1 MEMKQNAETE
11 SSGRKEISF
20 GRLSF
25 QALPEMWTFQILAG
39 LLLAIP
45 AALLLQLIDWVAGIG
60 GDVFTT
66 ANIRTFVLSWR
77 FPVILFLGS
86 LLVLVYV
93 VTELLSQ
100 IYLTDDILNGR
111 RAGVR
116 TCIGRGIRS
125 LKRFMNPFGIGIIL
139 FILIVAPLC
148 GVGFSISLSKT
159 FYIPNFIME
168 VLLNNPFFAVGYIA
182 LMLYLVWLV
191 FRSAFTLHA
200 ILLDGMTPS
209 EGRKYSNRIVKEHRW
224 AFLKGLILTMLVMI
238 AIYFVSGFLFSR
250 IPGWILGD
258 YGESLPKDYTFDL
271 RSVISTGEF
280 SDLDI
285 QMFVYRTA
293 AVFAVLVEKYLISVV
308 VLLCGAYFML
318 RLGRYYLE
326 YTGRDRKLWPERPKK
341 ARYIW
346 KIVLILLMFVL
357 FFAAAVLLGLFFDP
371 IFVREEP
378 VKIIAHR
385 TGGTMASENS
395 VEGIEQAIAHG
406 CYGCETDIQR
416 TKDGHYIINHDDT
429 FKRLTGV
436 KKAPKDMTL
445 AQIRELRIKDTTG
458 SGKELLVPTLED
470 LLDASRGKV
479 KLFVELKGVTAD
491 RQMVDDAVR
500 IIREH
505 DCVEDTA
512 LISLNYDVI
521 KYAETTYPE
530 FETGT
535 LFFASLGDVSR
546 LTCDLLIME
555 EETATDTNIN
565 LIHDAG
571 KQAIVWTVNS
581 SEGLYHFLD
590 SKADAVITDQVE
602 LAQKVQTRLDGR
614 TDLEVLEDNLS
625 FD

>member
-1 MEMKQNAETE
+1 MGQNTKQE
-11 SSGRKEISF
+11 SSGPKEISF
-20 GRLSF
+20 RRLSF
-25 QALPEMWTFQILAG
+25 QALPEMWTYQILAG
-39 LLLAIP
+39 FLLAIP

-66 ANIRTFVLSWR
+66 ANIKTVVLSWR
-77 FPVILFLGS
+77 FPVILFLGI
-86 LLVLVYV
+86 LLVFVYV
-93 VTELLSQ
+93 VIELLSQ

-116 TCIGRGIRS
+116 RCIGSGIRS
-125 LKRFMNPFGIGIIL
+125 LKRFMNAFGIGIIL

-148 GVGFSISLSKT
+148 GVGFSISLSET

-168 VLLNNPFFAVGYIA
+168 VLLKNPFFAAGYIA
-182 LMLYLVWLV
+182 LMLYLVWFV

-200 ILLDGMTPS
+200 VLLDGMTPS

-224 AFLKGLILTMLVMI
+224 AFLKGLILTMLVMLVI
-238 AIYFVSGFLFSR
+238 LFVSRFLFSR
-250 IPGWILGD
+250 IPGWILGGC
-258 YGESLPKDYTFDL
+258 GESLPKDHTVDFSNAMLTGSLTDMDVQVMTY
-271 RSVISTGEF
+271 RS
-280 SDLDI
+280 
-285 QMFVYRTA
+285 A

-318 RLGRYYLE
+318 RLNRYYLE
-326 YTGRDRKLWPERPKK
+326 YTGRERRLWPERPKK

-346 KIVLILLMFVL
+346 KIVLILVMFVL
-357 FFAAAVLLGLFFDP
+357 FFRAAILLGLFFDQL
-371 IFVREEP
+371 FVREEP

-395 VEGIEQAIAHG
+395 VEGIEQAISHG

-416 TKDGHYIINHDDT
+416 TKDGHYVINHDDD

-436 KKAPKDMTL
+436 AKAPKDMTL

-458 SGKELLVPTLED
+458 SGKELLVPTLEE

-535 LFFASLGDVSR
+535 LFFASLGDVSK

-555 EETATDTNIN
+555 EETATNTNISM
-565 LIHDAG
+565 IHRAG

-581 SEGLYHFLD
+581 EEGMYHFLD
-590 SKADAVITDQVE
+590 SGIDAVITDQVE
-602 LAQKVQTRLDGR
+602 MAQKVQARLDDR
-614 TDLEVLEDNLS
+614 TDLEVLEDHLTIE
-625 FD
+625 